1 MKQFLCVAIIA
12 CIAFVL
18 PSCDHMKAAAD
29 VKSGDSTAGTT
40 DVSKVKAMMQSV
52 NDGVSVAFK
61 AKDSVALTANY
72 TSDAVMLPPNTG
84 AVSGTDQIRGLW
96 HYFIGLGFKDLKI
109 TTGDAWVTGNTAVE
123 QGTWSLTDMKDAVVD
138 HGKFLVL
145 WKEEAGKW
153 KLFRDCWNSDLPLPA
168 MEPTKK

>member
-1 MKQFLCVAIIA
+1 MKQFLCGLAVIV

-18 PSCDHMKAAAD
+18 PSCDHMKGVANG
-29 VKSGDSTAGTT
+29 KSGDSS
-40 DVSKVKAMMQSV
+40 DVSKVKVTMQSV

-61 AKDSVALTANY
+61 AKDSVALAANY
-72 TSDAVMLPPNTG
+72 TSDAVMLPPNSG
-84 AVSGTDQIRGLW
+84 AVSGADQIRGTW
-96 HYFIGLGFKDLKI
+96 HYFLGLGFKDLKI
-109 TTGDAWVTGNTAVE
+109 TTSDAWLAGDMAVE
-123 QGTWSLTDMKDAVVD
+123 QGTWSLIDAKDAVAD

-145 WKEEAGKW
+145 WKQEGGKW